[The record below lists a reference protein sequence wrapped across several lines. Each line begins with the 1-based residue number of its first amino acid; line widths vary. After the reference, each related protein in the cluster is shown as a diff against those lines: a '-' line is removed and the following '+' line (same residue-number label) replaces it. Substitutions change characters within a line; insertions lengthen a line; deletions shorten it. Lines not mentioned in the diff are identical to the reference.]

1 MDEIVQYLYSDGDM
15 QMMCCKLVTYIFA
28 LESFA
33 YIISLILGVV
43 KCSKD

>member
-1 MDEIVQYLYSDGDM
+1 MNDIVNYLYSDGNM
-15 QMMCCKLVTYIFA
+15 LMCCCKLVTYIFA